1 MVNCNTCGR
10 TFRDTLAREDHQR
23 STGHCYCR
31 HCSRPFRHEQA
42 FADHQRGSHDY
53 RCGICNRSFA
63 YSERLQ
69 GHQRSTGHGY
79 CRKCER
85 YFNTNDSLKQHRRAI
100 HEHHCAQCTS
110 VFTTAIGLQDHQRNK
125 NHCYCQECDRFF
137 TTQEALSHHLRS
149 SVHVSQFRCLECE
162 RDFSSG
168 QALEQHLN
176 DKRNHGPNTHSI
188 APLEDGPC
196 SCDECDRELT
206 NRSALKQHRESL
218 VHRPLSQ
225 LRCIASKKC
234 KGRFTSPSALLHHLK
249 SGACRSGM
257 TRASLNQLI
266 STHDP
271 GNMITFGTQLG
282 SLLDSAADWTSAGS
296 SSPGLLTP
304 SSHPSDTYS
313 VLMGAQTTPSAL
325 STGYFTL
332 GTGQPLIAR
341 AGKFWCPL
349 CPAQS
354 RGFRTVNALGNH
366 LASPAHAPK
375 IFHCPISLTSSEE
388 KGKQTEE
395 MIKDFSTLSGL
406 TQHVES
412 GACEGGRQML
422 EGAMEFVQ
430 ERLKALGFKN
440 IKLLT

>member
-1 MVNCNTCGR
+1 
-10 TFRDTLAREDHQR
+10 
-23 STGHCYCR
+23 
-31 HCSRPFRHEQA
+31 
-42 FADHQRGSHDY
+42 
-53 RCGICNRSFA
+53 
-63 YSERLQ
+63 
-69 GHQRSTGHGY
+69 
-79 CRKCER
+79 
-85 YFNTNDSLKQHRRAI
+85 
-100 HEHHCAQCTS
+100 
-110 VFTTAIGLQDHQRNK
+110 
-125 NHCYCQECDRFF
+125 
-137 TTQEALSHHLRS
+137 
-149 SVHVSQFRCLECE
+149 
-162 RDFSSG
+162 
-168 QALEQHLN
+168 
-176 DKRNHGPNTHSI
+176 
-188 APLEDGPC
+188 
-196 SCDECDRELT
+196 
-206 NRSALKQHRESL
+206 
-218 VHRPLSQ
+218 
-225 LRCIASKKC
+225 
-234 KGRFTSPSALLHHLK
+234 
-249 SGACRSGM
+249 M

-325 STGYFTL
+325 STGHFTL

-375 IFHCPISLTSSEE
+375 IFHCPINLTSSEE
-388 KGKQTEE
+388 RGKQTEE

-412 GACEGGRQML
+412 ESSDDFEYVETPAAPTPVPPAEDFGVRTTAYPAIKNAPLPADASGSDSFSNTLLIVLIFGVPWLLARKVGGGLFTTAFIALFTSIPILTSFWYIASSISPRKNEKARYPGRPVEHYLEFHDEKDRSRYYGKNKIPMETFHEMYFDGKVDFKGDALEIMEYRHDWANWKFTISLCRYFLTGMIPEVIMHTRSQGRAFYLCSRCLANPARRGASTGSLRPGR
-422 EGAMEFVQ
+422 
-430 ERLKALGFKN
+430 
-440 IKLLT
+440 